1 MVPCPLTVGSM
12 LISIESTSEGEKRVY
27 CTRGH
32 SVEAYFADD
41 GEGGSMLSVSPGEFA
56 SPYVVTEERLQA
68 VKLSV
73 LLEVARRLK
82 CDADAVQAKPL
93 AEIATICD
101 PHLKFRDHW
110 VGRARAK
117 RPFVR

>member
-1 MVPCPLTVGSM
+1 M
-12 LISIESTSEGEKRVY
+12 LISIESTAEGEKRIY

-32 SVEAYFADD
+32 SVITYFADD
-41 GEGGSMLSVSPGEFA
+41 GEGGSLLSVEPGEFA
-56 SPYVVTEERLQA
+56 SPFVVTEDRLQA

-82 CDADAVQAKPL
+82 CDADAVQRKPL
-93 AEIATICD
+93 AELATVCD